1 MTIYM
6 ITQLIYYCEGNV
18 LQIISLRQL
27 IIVCLIWNITWNSST
42 IFLDSFQRLQLKIL
56 PRLTISSNMI
66 FKRKVK
72 KADRTFIFSRK

>member
-1 MTIYM
+1 M
-6 ITQLIYYCEGNV
+6 ITQSIYYCEGNV
-18 LQIISLRQL
+18 LQLISLRQL
-27 IIVCLIWNITWNSST
+27 IIVQLDIEYDRQLFYN
-42 IFLDSFQRLQLKIL
+42 FLDSFQRLQLKIL